1 MTTEILRHKQTPHLH
16 AAVVHNGIIY
26 ASGHA
31 ASDIDQD
38 IRGQTRETCA
48 KLDKLLADLGSDKTK
63 ILQARIYLSN
73 MADKAAMTEEW
84 VNWIGAEHLPARAT
98 IGINDLGDPRRLI
111 EIVIT
116 AAQ

>member
-31 ASDIDQD
+31 ASNIDQD
-38 IRGQTRETCA
+38 MAGQTRETLQ
-48 KLDKLLADLGSDKTK
+48 KLDQLLTDLGSDKTK
-63 ILQARIYLSN
+63 ILQARIYLSD
-73 MADKAAMTEEW
+73 MTGKAAMTEEW
-84 VNWIGAEHLPARAT
+84 VNWIGKDNLPARAT